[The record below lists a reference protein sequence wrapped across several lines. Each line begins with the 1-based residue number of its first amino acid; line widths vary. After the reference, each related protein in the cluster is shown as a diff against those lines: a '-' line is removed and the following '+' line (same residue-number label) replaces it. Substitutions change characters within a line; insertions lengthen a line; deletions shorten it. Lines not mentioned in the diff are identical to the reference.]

1 MADEIVEETIAR
13 MKGKKLP
20 PVCPHC
26 GKRLHEIYS
35 SETNIMWS
43 EKMDGYVHS
52 PYFGEGPHL
61 CCVGCNIRLDDDLAR
76 EILESL

>member
-26 GKRLHEIYS
+26 GKRLYEIYS
-35 SETNIMWS
+35 SENNV
-43 EKMDGYVHS
+43 E
-52 PYFGEGPHL
+52 
-61 CCVGCNIRLDDDLAR
+61 
-76 EILESL
+76 